1 MISPSP
7 RTSKL
12 TLGVSCQVPLKSHLL
27 AADKLAARGGSTH
40 RSEDGR
46 EPRTPVE
53 RRSHG
58 PARRT
63 RDPRPQPLVFPRS
76 RLLVA
81 GPAFFP
87 DISGAPPSVS
97 FAPSARAPLL
107 LCLLSLWQWGHDC
120 LVTEEDLRLRGVC
133 AVPRSSP
140 LGHRD
145 SQLVHGE

>member
-46 EPRTPVE
+46 EPGTPVE

-97 FAPSARAPLL
+97 FAPSARAPPPPPLSPVLMAVGTRLL
-107 LCLLSLWQWGHDC
+107 GD
-120 LVTEEDLRLRGVC
+120 RGGPP
-133 AVPRSSP
+133 APRSVCSP
-140 LGHRD
+140 
-145 SQLVHGE
+145 S